1 MSGPKIISDPLEVDD
16 GIDLRMVELFFFAY
30 RDFISDADE
39 MLKEFGF
46 GRAHHRVLHFVN
58 RRPGLSVAE
67 LLEILHI
74 TKQSLGPVLRELMDG
89 ELLQQVA
96 SPDDGRKRLLYPTE
110 KGRILSVDLT
120 KRQSR
125 RIHSALL
132 SVASGERNT
141 IEQFF
146 FGMIEPKEQRLVEQL
161 MSRPNGSENSSSS

>member
-1 MSGPKIISDPLEVDD
+1 MSGTKIVTTPLEVDD

-30 RDFISDADE
+30 RDFIADADE

-67 LLEILHI
+67 LLEILQI
-74 TKQSLGPVLRELMDG
+74 TKQSLGPVLRELVEDNYL
-89 ELLQQVA
+89 EQVS
-96 SPDDGRKRLLYPTE
+96 SPTDGRKRLLYPTE
-110 KGRILSVDLT
+110 KGRNLSVDLT

-132 SVASGERNT
+132 SIASGERST
-141 IEQFF
+141 IEQFLY
-146 FGMIEPKEQRLVEQL
+146 GMVDPKEQRLIEQL
-161 MSRPNGSENSSSS
+161 MSRPGS